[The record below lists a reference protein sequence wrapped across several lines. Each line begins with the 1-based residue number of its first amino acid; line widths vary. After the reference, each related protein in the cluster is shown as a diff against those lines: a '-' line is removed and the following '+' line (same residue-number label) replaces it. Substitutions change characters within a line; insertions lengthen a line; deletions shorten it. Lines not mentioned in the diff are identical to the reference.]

1 MRIKTLLQQIYQS
14 SYNTVKRVFDILA
27 SAFML
32 IILLPVEIIIVLII
46 YHEDRKSIFFKQK
59 RIGLNKKPF
68 ILYKFRSMS
77 IDKTTINE
85 NFDAGDQS
93 RVTRIGKV
101 LRKTKLDELPQLYNV
116 LIGDMSLVGPR
127 PEVKKWVDFY
137 PQQWAFILTM
147 KPGITDNAAI
157 RYRNEEEIL
166 AKVMNPEKHYG
177 EIILPQK
184 LNIYR
189 DYILNHSFI
198 GDIQIIFRTIFTI
211 VKH

>member
-1 MRIKTLLQQIYQS
+1 M
-14 SYNTVKRVFDILA
+14 VKRVFDILA
-27 SAFML
+27 SASIL
-32 IILLPVEIIIVLII
+32 IMLLPVEIIIVLFI
-46 YHEDRKSIFFKQK
+46 YNEDRKSILFRQN

-77 IDKTTINE
+77 IDKTTSNE

-93 RVTRIGKV
+93 RVTRVGKV

-116 LIGDMSLVGPR
+116 LIGEMSLVGPR
-127 PEVKKWVDFY
+127 PEVKKWVDIY
-137 PQQWAFILTM
+137 PQQWAYILTM

-157 RYRNEEEIL
+157 LYRNEEEIL
-166 AKVMNPEKHYG
+166 AKVINPEKHYE

-189 DYILNHSFI
+189 DYVLNHSFI
-198 GDIQIIFRTIFTI
+198 VDIQIIFRTIFSI
-211 VKH
+211 VKN

>member
-1 MRIKTLLQQIYQS
+1 MNNKFTIHSI
-14 SYNTVKRVFDILA
+14 NMVKRVFDILA
-27 SAFML
+27 SASML
-32 IILLPVEIIIVLII
+32 IMLLPVGIIIILLI
-46 YHEDRKSIFFKQK
+46 YNEDRKSIFFKQK

-68 ILYKFRSMS
+68 ILYKFRSMN
-77 IDKTTINE
+77 IAKTISNE

-93 RVTRIGKV
+93 RVTRIGKI

-137 PQQWAFILTM
+137 PYQWAFILTM

-157 RYRNEEEIL
+157 IYRNEEEIL
-166 AKVMNPEKHYG
+166 AKVVNPEKHYG

-198 GDIQIIFRTIFTI
+198 GDIQIIFRTIFSI